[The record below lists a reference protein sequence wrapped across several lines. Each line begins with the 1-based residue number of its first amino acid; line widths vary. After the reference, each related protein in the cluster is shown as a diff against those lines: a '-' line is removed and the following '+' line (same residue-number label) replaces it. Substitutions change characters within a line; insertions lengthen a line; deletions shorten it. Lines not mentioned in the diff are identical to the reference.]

1 VYLRNVQSDLDIVVS
16 PHHRARVTVRR
27 ILRADEVAT
36 ALRDVIIRM
45 NGDREP
51 VCVAPWGDILVE
63 TSRRVDV
70 ALDTYPLG
78 ALAYQMLTGNPPQGQ
93 VFFVPGAPPQLATLI
108 MRMLSPDRRARPNIL
123 EVKETVKVLIG
134 ATDASVVQELPRAAS
149 VADEPLDLGIDDDD
163 ELLTLE

>member
-1 VYLRNVQSDLDIVVS
+1 MQSDLDIVVS

-51 VCVAPWGDILVE
+51 VCVQPWGDMFVE
-63 TSRRVDV
+63 TSRRIDV

-93 VFFVPGAPPQLATLI
+93 VFFVPGAPPLLATLI
-108 MRMLSPDRRARPNIL
+108 MRMLSPDRRQRPNIL
-123 EVKETVKVLIG
+123 EVKDTVKAMIG
-134 ATDASVVQELPRAAS
+134 ATDDSVVQELPR
-149 VADEPLDLGIDDDD
+149 ADEPLDLGIDDDD